1 MRLTSFLVRDAIVP
15 QLSVTAAG
23 VNPEDVTAVAAVKER
38 VIAEMANALLK
49 AGCFQES
56 DLPEIVRA
64 VMARERIGTTGI
76 GQGIAIPHSR
86 HSAVNRLI
94 GNLAIAREGLPFRSL
109 DGEPASIFVLLLS
122 PQDQPGV
129 HLRALEAV
137 VRTTRDEEFVRRL
150 RACQTQD
157 EIWHLLETTAPGW

>member
-1 MRLTSFLVRDAIVP
+1 MRLTNFLVREAIVP
-15 QLSVTAAG
+15 QLSVSAAG
-23 VNPEDVTAVAAVKER
+23 VNPEDADAVAAVKER
-38 VIAEMANALLK
+38 VVAEMAGALLR
-49 AGCFQES
+49 AGCFPES
-56 DLPEIVRA
+56 DLPEIIRV

-86 HSAVNRLI
+86 HPSITRLI
-94 GNLAIAREGLPFRSL
+94 GTLAISREGLPFRSL

-137 VRTTRDEEFVRRL
+137 VRATKDEEFVRKL
-150 RACQTQD
+150 RAAQTRD
-157 EIWHLLETTAPGW
+157 EIWNLLEGAAPAW

>member
-1 MRLTSFLVRDAIVP
+1 MRLTNFLVREAIVP
-15 QLSVTAAG
+15 RLTVSAAG
-23 VNPEDVTAVAAVKER
+23 VNPDDAEAVAAVKER
-38 VIAEMANALLK
+38 VIAEMSGALLR
-49 AGCFQES
+49 AGCFQET

-86 HSAVNRLI
+86 HPSVNRLI
-94 GNLAIAREGLPFRSL
+94 GNLAIAPDGLPFRSL

-137 VRTTRDEEFVRRL
+137 VRTMKDEAFVRRL
-150 RACQTQD
+150 RAAQTQD
-157 EIWHLLETTAPGW
+157 EIWTLLETVAPGW

>member
-1 MRLTSFLVRDAIVP
+1 MRLTNFLVRDAIVP
-15 QLSVTAAG
+15 QLSVSAAG
-23 VNPEDVTAVAAVKER
+23 VDPENVEAVAGVKER
-38 VIAEMANALLK
+38 VVTEMARALLA

-56 DLPEIVRA
+56 DLAEIVRA

-86 HSAVNRLI
+86 HPSVNRLI
-94 GNLAIAREGLPFRSL
+94 GTLAVARDGLPFRSL
-109 DGEPASIFVLLLS
+109 DGEPVSIFVLLLS

-150 RACQTQD
+150 RASQTRD
-157 EIWHLLETTAPGW
+157 EIWDLLETAAPGW